1 MTDEE
6 VPEIYNKIYAVSK
19 NWHLLTGKK
28 REIYRLARCSFNAE
42 KDLGFTKDNTEFLH
56 TEHLVLVYD
65 MLWLGAIYNTTLK
78 PDIIQLK
85 QDVTQLSEK

>member
-1 MTDEE
+1 MADED
-6 VPEIYNKIYAVSK
+6 VPEVNNKIYAASK

-28 REIYRLARCSFNAE
+28 REIYRLARCSFIAK
-42 KDLGFTKDNTEFLH
+42 KDLGFTKDSTEFLH

>member
-1 MTDEE
+1 MADED
-6 VPEIYNKIYAVSK
+6 VPEVNNKIYAASK

-28 REIYRLARCSFNAE
+28 REIYRLARFSFNAE